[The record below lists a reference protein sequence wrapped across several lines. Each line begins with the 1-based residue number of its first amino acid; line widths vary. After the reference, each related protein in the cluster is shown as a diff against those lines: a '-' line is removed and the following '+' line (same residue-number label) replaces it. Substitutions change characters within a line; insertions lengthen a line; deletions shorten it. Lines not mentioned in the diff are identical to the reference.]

1 MVKSIGSPPTG
12 SGTAAARRTFSSPR
26 TPNDRAGAQP
36 GTLGRISK
44 FSKNSFRTLEWHGG
58 WSSPTSSR
66 GIPVDGEVLRRLI
79 REAGGGVRVRVLSG
93 RTGTAT
99 AMRGGLAVVTY
110 PDGVERVD
118 PAWLAWAG
126 KPMGS
131 TSREDDL

>member
-1 MVKSIGSPPTG
+1 M
-12 SGTAAARRTFSSPR
+12 
-26 TPNDRAGAQP
+26 
-36 GTLGRISK
+36 
-44 FSKNSFRTLEWHGG
+44 
-58 WSSPTSSR
+58 
-66 GIPVDGEVLRRLI
+66 DGEVLRRLI
-79 REAGGGVRVRVLSG
+79 EATGGVRVRDLSG

-118 PAWLAWAG
+118 PAWLAWVG